1 MIINPKKQNLEGY
14 ATIKDVEEVA
24 AVANN
29 ASSIAATAQSTATA
43 AQTSANEAKTTA
55 EDKAPMYDYGTEDL
69 VAGTTPLES
78 GKLYFVYE

>member
-14 ATIKDVEEVA
+14 ATIKDVEEVE
-24 AVANN
+24 AV
-29 ASSIAATAQSTATA
+29 ATA
-43 AQTSANEAKTTA
+43 AQTAANKAKDDANEAKTTA

-78 GKLYFVYE
+78 GKLHFVYE

>member
-14 ATIKDVEEVA
+14 ATIKDVEEVE
-24 AVANN
+24 AVA
-29 ASSIAATAQSTATA
+29 TEAQTA
-43 AQTSANEAKTTA
+43 ANEAKTNANEAKTTA

-69 VAGTTPLES
+69 TAGSSALES